1 MRSSTCLSASPTAD
15 LPTAALVAAAS
26 GGDQSAWSEIMVRY
40 GRLVTCVVG
49 SYRMQDAD
57 AADAEASTWL
67 RAVESLS
74 TLRDPERLGGWLRT
88 IARREC
94 LSVLRHTLVEE
105 PSDAAVAGLVDGDP
119 GPEAGAI
126 GDEVSRAITEA
137 MGQLPGRGRR
147 LIVALFFFPEMPYA
161 EMAAHTGMPIG
172 SLGPTRM
179 RSLRLLRTR
188 LEGAGFGPD
197 TLAA

>member
-1 MRSSTCLSASPTAD
+1 MRSSSCLSASPTAD
-15 LPTAALVAAAS
+15 LSTAALVAAACD
-26 GGDQSAWSEIMVRY
+26 GEQSAWSEIMVRY

-67 RAVESLS
+67 HAVESLA
-74 TLRDPERLGGWLRT
+74 TLRDPDRLGGWLRT

-94 LSVLRHTLVEE
+94 LAVLRHTLVEE
-105 PSDAAVAGLVDGDP
+105 PSDAAAAGLLDGDP
-119 GPEAGAI
+119 GPEACAI
-126 GDEVSRAITEA
+126 TTDVSRAIAEA
-137 MGQLPGRGRR
+137 MGRLPRRGLR
-147 LIVALFFFPEMPYA
+147 LIIALFFLSEMPYA
-161 EMAAHTGMPIG
+161 EMAEHTGMPIG

-179 RSLRLLRTR
+179 RSLRLLRTS

-197 TLAA
+197 ALAA